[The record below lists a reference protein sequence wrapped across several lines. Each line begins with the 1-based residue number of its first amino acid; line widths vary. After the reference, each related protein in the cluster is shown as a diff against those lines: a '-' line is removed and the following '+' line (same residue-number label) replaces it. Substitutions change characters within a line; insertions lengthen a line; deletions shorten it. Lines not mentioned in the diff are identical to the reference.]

1 MLKYLR
7 RTPDPAAPRDC
18 CTQPPRVTQGTAS
31 YIGLLV
37 GGVCRSTEAPEC
49 TLRTFNQAA
58 PWLSRGRS
66 HAICAAA
73 RDHIELRLVH
83 DDAQARRASPA
94 RWQSRARIV
103 SASSAASIVVCTKS
117 IVDMSP
123 RSGTN
128 QFLAWN

>member
-49 TLRTFNQAA
+49 MLRTFNQAA

-73 RDHIELRLVH
+73 RDHIELR
-83 DDAQARRASPA
+83 S
-94 RWQSRARIV
+94 
-103 SASSAASIVVCTKS
+103 
-117 IVDMSP
+117 
-123 RSGTN
+123 
-128 QFLAWN
+128 